1 MIETLIQLA
10 KKCLKKMLLK
20 NELNEIK
27 TLKCLK
33 TRVKDEILTD

>member
-10 KKCLKKMLLK
+10 KKCLK

-27 TLKCLK
+27 TLKRLK
-33 TRVKDEILTD
+33 NKVKEEILTD